1 MHTAQF
7 TNHYFTPA
15 VPQLREELQREA
27 QKISRNEQEGT
38 LSLENSRREVK
49 RREDAVQD
57 DAKEV
62 EAMRKAAEEAMA
74 LVRQERDGVER
85 ERDEMLKGFQDI
97 RMALEVRYTILFS
110 RLGQ

>member
-1 MHTAQF
+1 MSK
-7 TNHYFTPA
+7 
-15 VPQLREELQREA
+15 LREELQREA
-27 QKISRNEQEGT
+27 QRISRNEREGN
-38 LSLENSRREVK
+38 LSLEKSRKELK

-85 ERDEMLKGFQDI
+85 ERDEMLKGFQEI
-97 RMALEVRYTILFS
+97 RTALEVRYAILFS
-110 RLGQ
+110 